1 MFFMKTRLHKIF
13 RVATAMVIVKNIL
26 EKTEQRLLVL
36 KILSPLTILTGYSF
50 NSLQNLLK

>member
-13 RVATAMVIVKNIL
+13 RAATAMVIVKNIL